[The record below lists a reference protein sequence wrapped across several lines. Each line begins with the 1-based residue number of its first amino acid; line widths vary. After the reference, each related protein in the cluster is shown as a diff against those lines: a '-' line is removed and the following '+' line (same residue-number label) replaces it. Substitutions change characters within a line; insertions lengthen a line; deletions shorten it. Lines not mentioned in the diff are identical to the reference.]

1 MADAQSTSIL
11 YPALAM
17 FLLTAAVFVRMAQ
30 VRFGAVGRGEM
41 QAEFYR
47 TYQTGA
53 EPDYMRVVTR
63 NFINLFEVPVLFYVA
78 VILIYVTRQ
87 TSPWFLGCAWTY
99 VALRYLH
106 TYVHLGRNDVV
117 LRFRIY
123 LASWVVLTV
132 AWVSLFVRLGSG
144 T

>member
-1 MADAQSTSIL
+1 MAELRSASIL
-11 YPALAM
+11 YPAFAM
-17 FLLTAAVFVRMAQ
+17 FVLTAAVFVRMAQ
-30 VRFGAVGRGEM
+30 VRFRAVGRGEM

-47 TYQTGA
+47 TYQAGA

-63 NFINLFEVPVLFYVA
+63 NFVNLFEVPVLFYV
-78 VILIYVTRQ
+78 VVVLIYVTRQ

-99 VALRYLH
+99 VALRYVH
-106 TYVHLGRNDVV
+106 TYVHLGRNDVL

-123 LASWVVLTV
+123 LASWIVLTV
-132 AWVSLFVRLGSG
+132 TWVSLFVRLASG